1 MYLQSMD
8 SDELRKAVVTMS
20 QKITQLEMRVRVLET
35 KYFSE
40 LEYRFFEHNPF
51 AEEWSNKDALED
63 IDSEVNCLMRE
74 FYRNPNN

>member
-8 SDELRKAVVTMS
+8 SDELRKAVITMG
-20 QKITQLEMRVRVLET
+20 QTITRLEMRVQVLET

-40 LEYRFFEHNPF
+40 LQYRFFEDNPF
-51 AEEWSNKDALED
+51 AEEWSSKEALED
-63 IDSEVNCLMRE
+63 IQDEVNCLMRE